1 MKRVAEAL
9 RRPGVFVALAFIAF
23 YRKIVS
29 PALRLLSGGNGFCR
43 FSPTCSEYARQALLK
58 HGFFTG
64 TLLAAWRVL
73 RCNPFSRGGNDP
85 VPAPGEPLF
94 RRMRVGI
101 FGGSFDPPHRAHLSL
116 AEAAFSELKL
126 DRLIFVPAAQSPLK
140 TRAPGA
146 SGVLRLAML
155 RAALAPFP
163 RAEIS
168 SWELE
173 QGGTSW
179 SVRTVEHFEDAFPRA
194 DFFWIFGADQLALL
208 DKWRDAE
215 RLCRKVKFAVMC
227 RDAAALPPVPAAL
240 RGVARVVP
248 LAIPPM
254 DLSSTEIRAKVAA
267 GKIDE
272 LRGCVPAEVLTIIRE
287 NHLYR
292 YGSNEEN
299 SGKDQARRD
308 RASDAGE
315 KDRPR
320 QAREGESVRGG
331 EA

>member
-1 MKRVAEAL
+1 
-9 RRPGVFVALAFIAF
+9 
-23 YRKIVS
+23 
-29 PALRLLSGGNGFCR
+29 
-43 FSPTCSEYARQALLK
+43 
-58 HGFFTG
+58 
-64 TLLAAWRVL
+64 
-73 RCNPFSRGGNDP
+73 
-85 VPAPGEPLF
+85 
-94 RRMRVGI
+94 MR
-101 FGGSFDPPHRAHLSL
+101 
-116 AEAAFSELKL
+116 
-126 DRLIFVPAAQSPLK
+126 
-140 TRAPGA
+140 
-146 SGVLRLAML
+146 
-155 RAALAPFP
+155 RAALAPSP